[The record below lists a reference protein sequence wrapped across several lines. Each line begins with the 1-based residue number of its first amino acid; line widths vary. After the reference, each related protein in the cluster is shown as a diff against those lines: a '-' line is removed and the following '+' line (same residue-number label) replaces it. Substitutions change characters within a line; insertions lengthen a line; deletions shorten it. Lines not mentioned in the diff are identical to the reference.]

1 MKIMRTIL
9 ILSVLTIC
17 FLSAYAQRIEK
28 IWSTKAG
35 LQTPESALYND
46 DHEIVYVSNMGL
58 TRDVK
63 NGDGFIS
70 LLTSDGEIANLHWV
84 KGLNDPKGIALWGK
98 NIYVADINE
107 VVIINI
113 ESGKIEKKHLIPQAK
128 FLNDVTA
135 CKNGQIFISDMND
148 QQIYILDQENINSW
162 KSDAQLENVNGLF
175 ASNGFLYAGNKSI
188 WEIDINTGGMTEV
201 VTNAGGV
208 DGLVKIDNNTYLF
221 SNWIGKIFIS
231 RNGEVIQ
238 LLDTSVSKINTADIS
253 YSPELDVLF
262 VPTFSGN
269 SVDAYKIILE

>member
-1 MKIMRTIL
+1 MRTIL

>member
-1 MKIMRTIL
+1 M
-9 ILSVLTIC
+9 LTIC
-17 FLSAYAQRIEK
+17 FFSAYAQRIEK

-46 DHEIVYVSNMGL
+46 DHEIVYVSNMGP

-70 LLTSDGEIANLHWV
+70 LLTADGEIENLQWV

-107 VVIINI
+107 LVVINI
-113 ESGKIEKKHLIPQAK
+113 ESGKIEKKYPVPKAK

-135 CKNGQIFISDMND
+135 SRNGSIFISDMND
-148 QQIYILDQENINSW
+148 QQIYMFENENINSW
-162 KSDAQLENVNGLF
+162 KTDSLLENVNGLF
-175 ASNGFLYAGNKSI
+175 ASNDFLYAGNASI
-188 WEIDINTGGMTEV
+188 WELDINTGLMNEI
-201 VTNAGGV
+201 VTNTGAV

-231 RNGEVIQ
+231 KNGEVIQ
-238 LLDTSVSKINTADIS
+238 LLDTSESKINTADIS
-253 YSPELDVLF
+253 YSPELNMLF

-269 SVDAYKIILE
+269 SVDAYKIIWE

>member
-1 MKIMRTIL
+1 MRTIL
-9 ILSVLTIC
+9 VLSVLTIC
-17 FLSAYAQRIEK
+17 FLSAQAQQIEK

-113 ESGKIEKKHLIPQAK
+113 ESGKIEKKYLLPKAK

-135 CKNGQIFISDMND
+135 CANGKIFISDMND
-148 QQIYILDQENINSW
+148 QQIYLLDNENINSW
-162 KSDAQLENVNGLF
+162 KSDAQLENVNGLY

-188 WEIDINTGGMTEV
+188 WEIDINTGVMTEM

-208 DGLVKIDNNTYLF
+208 DGLVKVDNSTYLF

-231 RNGEVIQ
+231 KNGEVIQ
-238 LLDTSVSKINTADIS
+238 LLDTSESKINTADIS
-253 YSPELDVLF
+253 YSPELNMLF

-269 SVDAYKIILE
+269 SVDAYKIRWE